1 MPKEGQPVP
10 RRTTRVSARVSAEV
24 SRDAS
29 RRGEA
34 KKSPSLLQ
42 RITRSKFSLY
52 STAVTAAA
60 AGMTGAYIE
69 HQVTHDAD
77 SNGNTAIVRTLEQV
91 DASIH
96 QDFVKLPNTGHGGLQ
111 ETSSDLSLNE
121 AKAALDTIDG
131 AEDGKLTLKIDSGD
145 SVDGKLQ
152 ETLNLSAEG
161 SCDNTV
167 AGKGDQFGTVYRG
180 DEVPLEVNDQ
190 FAREFVEDAVEL
202 PIEHKGLIPEVSD
215 SAVVPGGSYEQSEPE
230 SRSAGAEGEKQA
242 AAVQQ
247 DLHQDS
253 ATVGSVENNGVLQDQ
268 KAQSAGE
275 VAGLPDFPDDTVDQ
289 ATPTPRGITPI
300 PSPTGEPFPTFP
312 PEPTHPE
319 EPTTTPTPR
328 GITPIPSPTGTPMPT
343 FPPEPTHEVPTNTS
357 TRTPTAPA
365 TATEKPTNTP
375 TRTPTRTPTATAT
388 ETYTPTRTATPIE
401 TPTPT
406 ATETVTNTPTRTPT
420 RTPTGTP
427 SATPT
432 ATRTPTRTP
441 TATSTET
448 STPTRTPTPTETP
461 TPTATETVTSTPT
474 NTPTETST
482 PTATN
487 TPESP
492 TPADTATP
500 PKKESP
506 TPTDTATPTKTKEV
520 KKPPTPTGTRTPEMP
535 KALPPTGFGYEQ
547 SQGDRDNTALGIS
560 GVLV

>member
-328 GITPIPSPTGTPMPT
+328 GITPIPSPTGTPLPT

-427 SATPT
+427 PATPH
-432 ATRTPTRTP
+432 APRPP
-441 TATSTET
+441 
-448 STPTRTPTPTETP
+448 TPTP
-461 TPTATETVTSTPT
+461 
-474 NTPTETST
+474 
-482 PTATN
+482 
-487 TPESP
+487 
-492 TPADTATP
+492 P